1 MHPTLERQVMQA
13 RQNDKMRSAAEQ
25 RMAAQA
31 RNVRRARRDQTAA
44 EPRRRVRRLVWRL
57 LPG

>member
-1 MHPTLERQVMQA
+1 MHPTLERQVMKA
-13 RQNDKMRSAAEQ
+13 RQYDKMPSAAEQ

-31 RNVRRARRDQTAA
+31 RKVRLARRVQTAA
-44 EPRRRVRRLVWRL
+44 EPRRRVRRLVWRV